1 MLKGILDKLVIAI
14 GITFV
19 IVLIL
24 SSAIIYLTLNGIRV
38 NRKENIAT
46 EGLEITGYEQVYHVF
61 FKQEIFLNI
70 HNTTDK
76 MIGTLKITEKKTGK
90 TEVMHKISPGDKRKM
105 YFLLDSYFEEPEFEV
120 TEIKFVGMY

>member
-1 MLKGILDKLVIAI
+1 MLKGILDKLVIAL
-14 GITFV
+14 GIAFV

-24 SSAIIYLTLNGIRV
+24 TSAIIYLTLNGIRV
-38 NRKENIAT
+38 NRKENVAT

-90 TEVMHKISPGDKRKM
+90 TEVMHKISPGDKMKM

-120 TEIKFVGMY
+120 TEIKFVGMC

>member
-120 TEIKFVGMY
+120 TEIKFVGIY

>member
-1 MLKGILDKLVIAI
+1 MLKGILDKLVIAL

-24 SSAIIYLTLNGIRV
+24 TSAIIYLTLNGIRV

-46 EGLEITGYEQVYHVF
+46 EGLKITGYEQVYHVF
-61 FKQEIFLNI
+61 FKQENFLNI

-76 MIGTLKITEKKTGK
+76 MIGTLKITEKKSGK
-90 TEVMHKISPGDKRKM
+90 TEVMHKISPGEKM
-105 YFLLDSYFEEPEFEV
+105 KIYFLLDNYFEKPEYEI